1 MNSSESIKVDIQH
14 CSDTSLEEKDS
25 VIEQSNEDIASE
37 KDKEQ
42 RLLRKLDWRI
52 VPWVLIL
59 YFLSMEDRSNVGFA
73 MTMNSSEGHTL
84 ADTSGL
90 TSEQNNIGLGLF
102 YVAYILFEVPSNF
115 LMAYV
120 NPSFWL
126 ARIMITW
133 SIITG
138 CMAAISRPWHFYLL
152 RFLLGVFEA
161 GFWPGMT
168 YYFTLWYRPEE
179 ISSRIGVSY
188 LAAPASGAVGGLI
201 SAAVQL
207 IDTRGHLYGW
217 QWLFLISAIVSL
229 LFGVATLFYLPSTPD
244 RAKKFLTEDERK
256 RVQERLAFGE
266 PQQARKK
273 SFKEGLNQ
281 LGQELKDFKV
291 WVFSILY
298 FAPVMAATSL
308 GYFVP
313 KIVQQIGEFT
323 SIQVSLMSI
332 PPYVFGGL
340 AVYIITRCSD
350 YYNTRGWFMV
360 GCCLTSFVGFTILSF
375 SDSIGA
381 RYFGLM
387 VVAGGTYPTVPLS
400 MAWTS
405 NSWEDPV
412 AVASATGIVSSVA
425 NFSSLIVTFAL
436 YSGWPADAPRYV
448 GSNMI
453 NGGTMIY
460 FTEPCKLINFYC
472 YQSARKEFLVIVKD
486 YSDPECLQRRL
497 SIRNKHLAEA
507 KALKDQDVIRSG
519 KMKGSMI
526 IYSGE
531 SVEEIE
537 KVIRND
543 PYVKNKVWESWE
555 IYPFKRLKQ
564 ILEKS
569 KLLNNRILERELPS
583 IERGLDQIDTQTKQ
597 LSSKTVSSDEGKDV
611 RAHYFL
617 AQGGVDT
624 QVLIKELGTIHL
636 GPSTEHRQPIL
647 DTDIEG
653 YLEKK
658 HVQTV
663 MDLIQD
669 GREQIINNTNGMIK
683 KDIDSTWSEI
693 NKELSL
699 KITET
704 KKINL
709 SKAKFDQSRIISA
722 GTWIEQE

>member
-1 MNSSESIKVDIQH
+1 
-14 CSDTSLEEKDS
+14 
-25 VIEQSNEDIASE
+25 
-37 KDKEQ
+37 
-42 RLLRKLDWRI
+42 
-52 VPWVLIL
+52 
-59 YFLSMEDRSNVGFA
+59 MEDRSNVGFA

>member
-52 VPWVLIL
+52 LPWVLIL

-722 GTWIEQE
+722 GT